1 MVHAGTANAERT
13 KLGSTWFHH
22 TALGLAST
30 TTNGADTGII
40 REPSGTLNSMT
51 TGGKSSYY
59 LTDATGNVLGL
70 ADDTGKRT
78 HTYAYGPTGTPRG
91 TITEAASQPFRYAG
105 AYADPT
111 GLYKMGH
118 RYYDPTLGRF
128 TQPDPSGQETNPY
141 LYADGDPVNKTDP
154 TGLGALDWLGM
165 AGDVAQGAIHLA
177 QGDTRALWGD
187 VAGFVAG
194 AATLAVCE
202 SIMIGGAPATAGAS
216 AVYGQAVCWSASW
229 GASTLAGNL
238 VGG

>member
-1 MVHAGTANAERT
+1 MHAGTDNSERT
-13 KLGSTWFHH
+13 KLGPTWFHH

-30 TTNGADTGII
+30 TTDGVDTGFI
-40 REPSGTLNSMT
+40 REPAGTLNSMT
-51 TGGKSSYY
+51 TGEVLVLPDRRHRQRPRPRRRHRQAHAHLRLRSDGP
-59 LTDATGNVLGL
+59 APGNP
-70 ADDTGKRT
+70 DRDR
-78 HTYAYGPTGTPRG
+78 P
-91 TITEAASQPFRYAG
+91 QPYRFAG
-105 AYADPT
+105 AYADAT

-118 RYYDPTLGRF
+118 RYYDPSLGRF
-128 TQPDPSGQETNPY
+128 TQPDPSGQEANTY

-154 TGLGALDWLGM
+154 DGLAALDWLGV

-194 AATLAVCE
+194 AAALAVCE